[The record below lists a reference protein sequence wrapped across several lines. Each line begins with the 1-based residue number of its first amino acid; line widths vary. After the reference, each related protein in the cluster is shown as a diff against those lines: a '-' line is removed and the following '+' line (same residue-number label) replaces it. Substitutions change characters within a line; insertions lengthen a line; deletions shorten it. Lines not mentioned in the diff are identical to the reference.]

1 MRHKGSAARLPSSAP
16 GVARLIF
23 AVARDASALRN
34 LAETIQ
40 AVGMGKTKVVQV
52 VADLG
57 TPRGLRAAADRA
69 LAAEHGGIDLLVN
82 NAGAGAWKHI
92 EDTTPEE
99 GHSMMS
105 VPYHAAFSLTAL
117 LISHLS
123 EREGHVLNITC
134 ACCSRCSNP
143 RPKRPMRRLR
153 PLPPCLSLPASAGQ
167 LADRSR
173 LIVPAL
179 SNDSLSR
186 SRRLPLGFPWRRWL
200 CNCPC
205 GHPQL
210 LAASRSF
217 SQHLSRDVA
226 DLNVGVTLLN
236 AAELA
241 GTSYFANKPGRAGSA
256 SQKMIPDLFQLLARL
271 GIAVNVDAA
280 ACAALDGVQNG
291 WSEVMVPGWLMVPSS
306 LIAAWVPSLFEAIIA
321 IGPAGRRPKA
331 LTSS

>member
-1 MRHKGSAARLPSSAP
+1 MAIFALLPMLYALLAGRTKRLGKLSGKSVLITGASQ
-16 GVARLIF
+16 GLGRAIALECTRRGARLIF

-123 EREGHVLNITC
+123 EREGHVLNIT
-134 ACCSRCSNP
+134 
-143 RPKRPMRRLR
+143 
-153 PLPPCLSLPASAGQ
+153 SA
-167 LADRSR
+167 A
-173 LIVPAL
+173 
-179 SNDSLSR
+179 SLSAFR
-186 SRRLPLGFPWRRWL
+186 GAVGYATAR
-200 CNCPC
+200 
-205 GHPQL
+205 
-210 LAASRSF
+210 AAIRSF